1 MARQTADGRP
11 GLGEQPLAHHP
22 VIH

>member
-11 GLGEQPLAHHP
+11 GLGEQPLAHHQ